1 MSTVTQSTREPKARK
16 TGQPKPQKTGDKGK
30 QAAGWQKLGVYLSP
44 DAFDRLLYHALKRKT
59 DRSAIIDKLVR
70 AELPRYDLVAVPKAP
85 ASSPD
90 SATPTD
96 RPGEATD
103 TRPVEINA
111 A

>member
-1 MSTVTQSTREPKARK
+1 MSTATQSTREPKTRK
-16 TGQPKPQKTGDKGK
+16 IGQSKPPKTGDKGK

-44 DAFDRLLYHALKRKT
+44 DAFDRLLYYALKRKM

-70 AELPRYDLVAVPKAP
+70 AEIPRYDLVAIPKAP
-85 ASSPD
+85 ASSID

-96 RPGEATD
+96 RLDPAD
-103 TRPVEINA
+103 SVSHAEITA